1 MPLDWRLINSEVLV
15 SIDLDGL
22 LRNSERY
29 DCSHYQTE
37 ISRCE
42 QDETL
47 WSPDQRECLHFIGAT
62 LTMVLRADHAA
73 EPFGPMFVMDGQ
85 RSAIPSDFPKERLQT
100 LEPWAM
106 SLGDPELR
114 ARFLDVIW
122 VQTKSFLAAQA
133 AVDAYLASAL
143 RLEDPEEWTFCQKR
157 LERALRLAASLGKGG
172 VDLRDEVL
180 AEIEAML
187 QRHCGNDPL
196 YLTFRLIRLLL
207 EFRYGDANQFAGFAK
222 VAAESAEESR
232 DFWRAKDYYQLLAD
246 CYRAVG
252 NKDGETE
259 ALRCSAEG
267 LVK

>member
-1 MPLDWRLINSEVLV
+1 
-15 SIDLDGL
+15 
-22 LRNSERY
+22 
-29 DCSHYQTE
+29 
-37 ISRCE
+37 
-42 QDETL
+42 
-47 WSPDQRECLHFIGAT
+47 
-62 LTMVLRADHAA
+62 MVLRADDAA
-73 EPFGPMFVMDGQ
+73 EPFGPMFVMDGR

-114 ARFLDVIW
+114 ARFLDVFWI
-122 VQTKSFLAAQA
+122 QTKSFSAAQA

-267 LVK
+267 LVKEADLAQKEPGRGLRSCTRTCLSCSGSQHLN